1 MRVKHLL
8 CAAGIVAGLAPASFG
23 AITYSSVRETNFNGT
38 GLDRVVL
45 YGIADAASGDIASAD
60 MTITAGTANGL
71 KFAAPIDTGS
81 GEPDTVPVTIA
92 NVVGASQ
99 TRGSNV
105 VFQTVA
111 PGFPKPDNRDTANF
125 PAYANGLTTFQIAGF
140 DGRNAGTID
149 IGLKATS
156 AQNNGNGAAI
166 FAAVVPSGTTVT
178 FAGSAGGDVVGSP
191 SAPIAVVNEGTVVP
205 EPTSLCFLGLVGAG
219 TLLRRRRA

>member
-45 YGIADAASGDIASAD
+45 YGIADAASGDIASGDISVTSA
-60 MTITAGTANGL
+60 TPNGL
-71 KFAAPIDTGS
+71 KFAAPAENTS
-81 GEPDTVPVTIA
+81 GDLEVPVLTG
-92 NVVGASQ
+92 NVVGATT
-99 TRGSNV
+99 TRASNV
-105 VFQTVA
+105 VFRLIA
-111 PGFPKPDNRDTANF
+111 PGFPVPDSTNSANF
-125 PAYANGLTTFQIAGF
+125 PAYASGLTSFQIAGL
-140 DGRNAGTID
+140 DSRDASTTD

-166 FAAVVPSGTTVT
+166 LAAIVPTGTTVT
-178 FAGSAGGDVVGSP
+178 FGGSAGGDVVGSP
-191 SAPIAVVNEGTVVP
+191 SSPIAVVNEGTPVP
-205 EPTSLCFLGLVGAG
+205 EPTALCFLGLAGAG